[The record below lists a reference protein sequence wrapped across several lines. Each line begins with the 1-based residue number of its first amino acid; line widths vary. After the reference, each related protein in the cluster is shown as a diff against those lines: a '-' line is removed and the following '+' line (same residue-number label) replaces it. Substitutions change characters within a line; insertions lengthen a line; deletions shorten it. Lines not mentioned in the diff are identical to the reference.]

1 MYIFAG
7 NIGKTVFP
15 NFMPM
20 RVKSS
25 NIKTAEYDKRT
36 HLLILTFINR
46 PTWVYIYKAVP
57 PKIWTGFMRAKSKGQ
72 YFANNIK
79 EEFNFTRSIGKTIN
93 GKTKRNI

>member
-36 HLLILTFINR
+36 HLLVLTFINR
-46 PTWVYIYKAVP
+46 PTWVYTYKAVP
-57 PKIWTGFMRAKSKGQ
+57 AKVWTNFIKADSQGQ
-72 YFANNIK
+72 YFANYIK
-79 EEFNFTRSIGKTIN
+79 DEYNFTRSIGTSIN